1 MNVREYALLLLKFR
15 PRSRKEL
22 YSRLRRKGYS
32 EEEIEKALQWLEES
46 GFIDEM
52 DMAID
57 YVRAGV
63 ERGWS
68 RMRIIKGLRERGIP
82 SDIVE
87 EALRHYD
94 EERVVDVLRE
104 KLKGKD
110 RESMI
115 KFLKN
120 RGFSWEM
127 IRRVLSDE

>member
-15 PRSRKEL
+15 PRSRREL

-57 YVRAGV
+57 YVRAGM

-68 RMRIIKGLRERGIP
+68 RLRIIKGLRERGIP
-82 SDIVE
+82 SQVIE
-87 EALRHYD
+87 EALNHYD
-94 EERVVDVLRE
+94 EKRVVEVLRE
-104 KLKGKD
+104 KLRGKG
-110 RESMI
+110 REYII

-127 IRRVLSDE
+127 IRRILSDE

>member
-1 MNVREYALLLLKFR
+1 MNAREYALLLLKFR
-15 PRSRKEL
+15 PRSRREL
-22 YSRLRRKGYS
+22 YERLNRKGYS
-32 EEEIEKALQWLEES
+32 AEEIEKVLNWLEES

-52 DMAID
+52 EMAID

-68 RMRIIKGLRERGIP
+68 RIRIIKGLRERGIP

-87 EALRHYD
+87 EALRYYD
-94 EERVVDVLRE
+94 EERVVEVLRE
-104 KLKGKD
+104 KLRGKD
-110 RESMI
+110 REYRI

-127 IRRVLSDE
+127 IRRIISDE